1 MFTLIKINKSHFLI
15 LSISLIFFS
24 CKKDSEEDN
33 VEPPRDM
40 AEQHIVEN
48 DSIIEFMQTHFYN
61 YEDFVNLIPN
71 ETREFIIDT
80 IAGDNA
86 SKTSLYDQ
94 VSTIEIDVKDENDNI
109 IKHNLYYH
117 IIREGSGSNP
127 TIADSIYVSY
137 KGFLFNNKTFD
148 SRKTPVWLEAKNLV
162 KGFKEFIPN
171 LKRGEIIINNDGTY
185 EFKNFGI
192 GFVIMPSGLGYF
204 QNGTTIIPA
213 YSPLIFSVDMMTINV
228 TDHDNDN
235 VLTINEDVDG
245 DRDFENDDTDSDGFA
260 NYRDND
266 DDGDGVLTKDEL
278 DKNKSIDEILSTIKP
293 PIFWKEKEIV
303 KKQAQSWSTNEVKDI
318 IFKINDLEALVKKN
332 TANSMLFVSNFISNY

>member
-40 AEQHIVEN
+40 AEQYIVEN

-61 YEDFVNLIPN
+61 YEDFVNLNSN
-71 ETREFIIDT
+71 ETTEFIIDT

-86 SKTSLYDQ
+86 SKISLYDQ

-109 IKHNLYYH
+109 IKHN
-117 IIREGSGSNP
+117 
-127 TIADSIYVSY
+127 SIYVSY

-278 DKNKSIDEILSTIKP
+278 DKNNDGVIDDTDGDGVPDYLDP
-293 PIFWKEKEIV
+293 D
-303 KKQAQSWSTNEVKDI
+303 N
-318 IFKINDLEALVKKN
+318 
-332 TANSMLFVSNFISNY
+332 

>member
-61 YEDFVNLIPN
+61 YEDFVNLNPN
-71 ETREFIIDT
+71 ETTEFIIDT

-235 VLTINEDVDG
+235 VLTIDEDVDG

-278 DKNKSIDEILSTIKP
+278 DKNNDGVIDDTDGDGVPDYLDP
-293 PIFWKEKEIV
+293 D
-303 KKQAQSWSTNEVKDI
+303 N
-318 IFKINDLEALVKKN
+318 
-332 TANSMLFVSNFISNY
+332 

>member
-1 MFTLIKINKSHFLI
+1 
-15 LSISLIFFS
+15 
-24 CKKDSEEDN
+24 
-33 VEPPRDM
+33 M
-40 AEQHIVEN
+40 AEQYIVEN

-61 YEDFVNLIPN
+61 YEDFVNLNPN
-71 ETREFIIDT
+71 ETTEFIIDT

-117 IIREGSGSNP
+117 VIREGSGSNP

-171 LKRGEIIINNDGTY
+171 LKKGEIIINNDGTY

-278 DKNKSIDEILSTIKP
+278 DKNNDGVIDDADGDGVPDYLDP
-293 PIFWKEKEIV
+293 D
-303 KKQAQSWSTNEVKDI
+303 N
-318 IFKINDLEALVKKN
+318 
-332 TANSMLFVSNFISNY
+332 